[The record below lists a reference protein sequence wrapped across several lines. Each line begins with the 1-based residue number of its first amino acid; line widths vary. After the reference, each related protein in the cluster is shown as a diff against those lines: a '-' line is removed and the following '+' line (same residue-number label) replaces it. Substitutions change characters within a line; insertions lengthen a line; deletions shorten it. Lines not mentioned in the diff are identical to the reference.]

1 LRKRAYFGG
10 ILGVPTSGITHRG
23 ENSVPITR
31 QGFREQSAEASAG
44 AGDENHL
51 LGIHAY
57 HSLPIAAIS
66 CCNYFDAGSKV
77 WIQK

>member
-10 ILGVPTSGITHRG
+10 IFGIPTSGTTHRG
-23 ENSVPITR
+23 EDSMPFTR
-31 QGFREQSAEASAG
+31 QGFREQSAKACAG

-51 LGIHAY
+51 AGIHAY
-57 HSLPIAAIS
+57 HSLPVVTMP
-66 CCNYFDAGSKV
+66 CCNSFDAGSKV